1 MSGFFI
7 GGVTHIWVDKTTAT
21 LLKGLLPNQEL
32 RKKLASVTFH
42 LFSTKT
48 QSSLSPFKPAAPTS
62 CSRSAGSAAEATSV
76 SASDDAKLTSFKLKT
91 LVPLQRKMVSSN
103 KDTKLQDKML
113 TLQHTWR
120 PWRAFPHSD
129 FSHTPVVADL

>member
-1 MSGFFI
+1 M
-7 GGVTHIWVDKTTAT
+7 DKTTAT

-32 RKKLASVTFH
+32 KKKLASVTFH
-42 LFSTKT
+42 LFSSKT
-48 QSSLSPFKPAAPTS
+48 QSSLSPIKPAAPTS
-62 CSRSAGSAAEATSV
+62 CSRAAGSAAEATSV

-113 TLQHTWR
+113 TLQTHGVR
-120 PWRAFPHSD
+120 GGLFPTVISVTPLLLLIFD
-129 FSHTPVVADL
+129 MFLLFSPR